1 MLDLLA
7 RHDVRFLPVSSYGRS
22 GSSYFMAL
30 LNACGVQVAGK
41 LPFEDRAVQVGFL
54 SWLGQGIGGPPS
66 SVNGTAR
73 YFVTEYFSPMLRGA
87 ADEDERRARLETY
100 LADVAGKGG
109 WLAEKL
115 IGMELARLMR
125 AVDTQRLIRPIYLL
139 RDPRDIF
146 ISVKAFNA
154 KRGFTSFGDA
164 GDDARMF
171 RIICEFQMGQLIE
184 QQRGGGLVLHYEDLV
199 GRREQAMV
207 ALLRYLGR
215 EAITAES
222 IAAIRA
228 QVPVA
233 GEAVRGHMTSA
244 TAQQSVRR
252 WEAPEGAPYRAMF
265 LDAAEMINA
274 CGYAA

>member
-1 MLDLLA
+1 MLDILA
-7 RHDVRFLPVSSYGRS
+7 RHGVRFLPVSSYGRS
-22 GSSYFMAL
+22 GSTYFMAL
-30 LNACGVQVAGK
+30 LAACGVQVAGK

-54 SWLGQGIGGPPS
+54 AWLARGVGSPQGGG
-66 SVNGTAR
+66 GLAQ
-73 YFVTEYFSPMLRGA
+73 YFGTEYFSPLLRDS
-87 ADEDERRARLETY
+87 ADDADRLARLDGYIAEI
-100 LADVAGKGG
+100 VGKGG
-109 WLAEKL
+109 LLAEKL

-125 AVDTQRLIRPIYLL
+125 AIDTQGLIRPIYLL

-171 RIICEFQMGQLIE
+171 RIICDFQKGQLIE

-207 ALLRYLGR
+207 GLLSYIGR
-215 EAITAES
+215 TGITGDML
-222 IAAIRA
+222 AAIRA
-228 QVPVA
+228 LVPVA

-244 TAQQSVRR
+244 TAQQSIRR

-265 LDAAEMINA
+265 TEAAEAINA
-274 CGYAA
+274 SGYAA